1 MRLALFQPPE
11 NHQPADAKQQIRR
24 NRQMGLDTRTLEVS
38 YHLKAAV
45 PVACVVL
52 ALCAP
57 VLSFLLA
64 RAGGFV
70 GVLLAIVLVF
80 VFWNTLLLFQILGN
94 HGILP
99 PLLAAWSPNLLFG
112 VGGLVILRRLE

>member
-1 MRLALFQPPE
+1 
-11 NHQPADAKQQIRR
+11 
-24 NRQMGLDTRTLEVS
+24 MGLDTRTLEVS

-94 HGILP
+94 HGVLP
-99 PLLAAWSPNLLFG
+99 PT
-112 VGGLVILRRLE
+112 VGGVVAEFAFWRRRAGDSQAAGMRGTARSVCTGGSWV